1 MARVFTMNVCK
12 RAQNLK
18 VQPDDSI
25 QMMAP
30 EMNEYVNEFI
40 FHQYINSLN
49 GTQRDDGAGVYR
61 ISKRQALAIRDRV
74 GELLDASDSVQEQK
88 NQDSAAFGAYLPKNV
103 SSMGYARKTA
113 YVSAIH
119 QAMGEMVDGYDAESQ
134 AKDEHLQKVYSDSL
148 SRFQNMMGY
157 PRYDYVRSATGEIQR
172 YADGRAMTSRLPDAM
187 KSAPRVLMLSPY
199 APGMRYRDAALNS
212 GNRVMFVNLDEVKDK
227 ITDLSDGQRPVSLHD
242 VLDTDIPVYH
252 AAMKG
257 MWGDDR
263 TKYGFSVS
271 DAMQIPWS
279 DDRAMRMWT
288 AGEALSQSDKSGASL
303 MRMLMDEKTYAQV
316 EHHINLG
323 SNNGSGYADKA
334 SLQRSFDVVR
344 RLQEMGIEGRFETDR
359 RPGQLKYVIPT
370 ESGRTDAMNGSE
382 NIELRV
388 IDPYAPSMMASRAY
402 RAGVTYRFSTD
413 KMVKNPDG
421 SGWVVQDYDNPSV
434 EDCVNL
440 VRYARGEAVQMTDG
454 AGLVGQPAAIP
465 NHGNQAKSQP
475 FVNGSYLS
483 TNNNRTRVARFGP
496 LLNARGKPTS
506 YTVTIRAENDVERS
520 RELFVSTPDAERYL
534 RNAIDDAHHGF
545 CDELGV
551 DRLVEEYRAIQG
563 QSGAADYMPKFS
575 GNKVI
580 ASIQERY
587 WSVLTGENKDLV
599 KLNPAAINGASD
611 AEDDDEMTEELT
623 GAIFDEQPDSG
634 VYEGTQEEKIRQH
647 AADLEQVMIGQYEP
661 DADGKRFNAANVAN
675 YMTGGGQYRNTSN
688 LIGAMQ
694 TLGIKYDELKGRDF
708 YNQSLGDR
716 MLEFDEASAK
726 PINDPSLDPWTRARG
741 ETILK
746 ALQHAGCLN
755 REDMLPRSAPGSR
768 GAMLPGDYVDV
779 MRENKRLAS
788 EAKAKSSGEEIAA
801 VEKALKTKRAAE
813 KARMRGLSD
822 KFWTDTGVT
831 ADAILIDKNGVVKY
845 DVCRLE
851 RQGPSEMMIQPVS
864 GYLGQ
869 LMPPDKQGVVQTKF
883 AVSPNYEFLPTAT
896 ATVVPD
902 DFKNGKP
909 SSMMERMRLTTYDR
923 FIDSAIEASIS
934 KDIAGPV
941 DLIGSTTNL
950 NAAVRHMTA
959 RRFEVGELDKLP
971 EDQAAAIKGT
981 KMVRMSKSLFE
992 GSNMDTIY
1000 EAERD
1005 SSYDELDD
1013 MRVNPMVLMQ
1023 HRDVMQ
1029 LAESD
1034 KGYLDIKYTGLAL
1047 SQGKHRALAEGAQV
1061 MPDGRVI
1068 PVTGPDGKPVDSPS
1082 AITRYLEDEH
1092 YGQFDM
1098 GDRENMGASAIM
1110 QGKNHEIANVAMIPM
1125 GGWTFEDQ
1133 VVMSKDF
1140 AERLGIQQLGD
1151 KVSDYHGNK
1160 GVTGLIIDPEMDMD
1174 EARKRGLENV
1184 VAWFRAN
1191 DGLNGRPR
1199 LDVVQNMGSAFS
1211 RNNAG
1216 LYREVMSR
1224 GCEDLI
1230 SPDGTVYP
1238 GGIGKLDIVRME
1250 QTAEH
1255 KGSDL
1260 TVDEDDSHLGARTS
1274 RNDGAQAGWSHIANN
1289 RWDAMSSAGRKNGR
1303 AWEDAREYLNLLNID
1318 FDETGDL
1325 HFGITEH
1332 TGEKRTTF
1340 EMQPLIRDNSGRVQ
1354 SRKMLAAFNIAAER
1368 EGGFIEIPFPIKFPN
1383 APGALGPDGKPV
1395 GDMYTPEIPDDER
1408 SPESK
1413 QAYPG
1418 KVYRLPLLAAS
1429 LRTGQ
1434 EYEDESARYHDY
1446 SNRYQ
1451 RIMTS
1456 SYEYRKAVEDMQK
1469 GKGDEASLKQKMAD
1483 CQSDAQAQYDG
1494 ITTDVI
1500 THKIQGKRNMFRS
1513 TLLSTKRQATT
1524 LVSLHDPRLPAGISS
1539 MSTDAAKAVGFKEQE
1554 IARSMRTSFRPNQV
1568 DKMMERSK
1576 NAPFR
1581 VVTRDP
1587 VIVYTGESA
1596 ERFALDDRGPEG
1608 GGKYVISSNTA
1619 VVGTQ
1624 KQMDHDGD
1632 TEAVFACS
1640 REDLHLMG
1648 QETRMLNL
1656 AEYDEKT
1663 DQYAL
1668 FYGKA
1673 QDLAIGWAVDPT
1685 KKESYDKLVQEI
1697 NASEKVRRELDVKR
1711 ADVDARADAGE
1722 LTMVQHVVE
1731 SAPLNEEL
1739 AKSDTLRYQQLTAL
1753 SQHMVSSFS
1762 DAYLDKLEGKL
1773 PPEKMPYMNF
1783 TDAKTVIQSLDN
1795 IQAIGYKG
1803 KPAQL
1808 DEFAKTLGV
1817 TYERGAD
1824 SQIRYDTFHDT
1835 GASRRS
1841 YEELGLTRIARAF
1854 QQLHTGKA
1862 GNETIL
1868 SVNAAG
1874 RDAIKGNLSG
1884 RYVSTQEAVRQ
1895 CQLVSHLVTQ
1905 RTLQVKHGPD
1915 DVAVMQRIERVLP
1928 LLDRGV
1934 KLSVNGGQWKEER
1947 DSSGNSVQATPEE
1960 FRDALLALYNNPKEA
1975 GGMGFNISRETASI
1989 VADVRTDPKNPNRV
2003 MDITSTGRE
2012 ARMSTLQQLAYKGG
2026 GKSEMQA
2033 LHELTARGANMFK
2046 VPGQDEVAEWNRVY
2060 IPEAIARN
2068 MDAERKQARGE
2079 EAEFTPVSKSMK
2091 GPRKLYTQAADVY
2104 VRMKGG
2110 HLDQPEPETVSNA
2123 LSDDLNNG
2131 PEMAPAESSAETT
2144 VVREA
2149 VTSGK
2154 TSDAKTGKQ
2163 FVASEAIKDS
2173 DLGKDELEAAKRQKA
2188 AEQRK
2193 ATNPNNKYD

>member
-1 MARVFTMNVCK
+1 MEACK
-12 RAQNLK
+12 RAQDLK
-18 VQPDDSI
+18 SQPEGSI
-25 QMMAP
+25 QMLAP
-30 EMNEYVNEFI
+30 EMNEYAHEFV
-40 FHQYINSLN
+40 FHQYVNYTSMI
-49 GTQRDDGAGVYR
+49 QRPDANATYH
-61 ISKRQALAIRDRV
+61 ISKRQAIAIRDRV
-74 GELLDASDSVQEQK
+74 GELLNDDDFVKSQK
-88 NQDSAAFGAYLPKNV
+88 EKDQAALGGLMPREV
-103 SSMGYARKTA
+103 SSFGYASRPA
-113 YVSAIH
+113 FCDAIH
-119 QAMGEMVDGYDAESQ
+119 QAMSEMVDGYDSDNAQTQANLSHVYNESL
-134 AKDEHLQKVYSDSL
+134 KDFRLML
-148 SRFQNMMGY
+148 GY
-157 PRYDYVRSATGEIQR
+157 PDTERVRNPDGTFQR
-172 YADGRAMTSRLPDAM
+172 NAAGRIVTRTLEPVMGDNPRILPI
-187 KSAPRVLMLSPY
+187 SPY
-199 APGMRYRDAALNS
+199 APDMRYRGAALNS
-212 GNRVMFVNLDEVKDK
+212 GNRVMFANLDEVRDK
-227 ITDLSDGQRPVSLHD
+227 MDELSDGGRRVSMRD
-242 VLDTDIPVYH
+242 VMSTDISLYR
-252 AAMKG
+252 AAPRGKDREANELNMAFG
-257 MWGDDR
+257 FTASEACQVPWGDER
-263 TKYGFSVS
+263 SMK
-271 DAMQIPWS
+271 A
-279 DDRAMRMWT
+279 WT
-288 AGEALSQSDKSGASL
+288 AGPALSQSDKSGASL

-323 SNNGSGYADKA
+323 ANNGSGYVDAA

-344 RLQEMGIEGRFETDR
+344 RLQEMGIEGRFEADR

-388 IDPYAPSMMASRAY
+388 IDPYAPDMMASRAY

-421 SGWVVQDYDNPSV
+421 SGWTVQDYDNPSV
-434 EDCVNL
+434 DDCVNL
-440 VRYARGEAVQMTDG
+440 VRYARGESVPMTDG
-454 AGLVGQPAAIP
+454 SGIVGQPAAIP
-465 NHGNQAKSQP
+465 NHGNQAKTQP

-496 LLNARGKPTS
+496 LLNGRGKPTS

-520 RELFVSTPDAERYL
+520 RELFMTPPDAERYL
-534 RNAIDDAHHGF
+534 RNAIDDAHQGF
-545 CDELGV
+545 RDELGV
-551 DRLVEEYRAIQG
+551 DRLIDEYHAIQG

-575 GNKVI
+575 GNKII

-599 KLNPAAINGASD
+599 KLNPAAINGASE

-623 GAIFDEQPDSG
+623 GAIFDEQQDSG

-661 DADGKRFNAANVAN
+661 DADGKRFNAANVSN

-694 TLGIKYDELKGRDF
+694 TVGITYDELKGRDF

-741 ETILK
+741 ETILR

-779 MRENKRLAS
+779 MRENKRLAA
-788 EAKAKSSGEEIAA
+788 EAKAKSTGEEIAA
-801 VEKALKTKRAAE
+801 AEKALKTKRAAE
-813 KARMRGLSD
+813 KTRMRGLSD

-831 ADAILIDKNGVVKY
+831 ADAIRIDKNGVVKY

-902 DFKNGKP
+902 NFKDGKP

-959 RRFEVGELDKLP
+959 RRFEIGELDKLP

-992 GSNMDTIY
+992 GSNADKIF
-1000 EAERD
+1000 EARR
-1005 SSYDELDD
+1005 SQTYDERDD
-1013 MRVNPMVLMQ
+1013 MRVDPLVITG

-1029 LAESD
+1029 LDESD

-1068 PVTGPDGKPVDSPS
+1068 PATGPDGKPVDSPS

-1092 YGQFDM
+1092 FCQFDM

-1174 EARKRGLENV
+1174 EARRRGLENV

-1224 GCEDLI
+1224 GCEDLV

-1260 TVDEDDSHLGARTS
+1260 TVEEDDSHLGARTS

-1289 RWDAMSSAGRKNGR
+1289 RWAAMSSAGRKNGR

-1325 HFGITEH
+1325 HFGITPH
-1332 TGEKRTTF
+1332 AGENRTTF

-1383 APGALGPDGKPV
+1383 APGAVDPDGKPL
-1395 GDMYTPEIPDDER
+1395 GDMYTPEIPDEER

-1469 GKGDEASLKQKMAD
+1469 GKGDEAALTQKMAD
-1483 CQSDAQAQYDG
+1483 CQRDAQAQYDG

-1568 DKMMERSK
+1568 DKMMEHSK

-1619 VVGTQ
+1619 VVGAQ

-1632 TEAVFACS
+1632 TEAVFACD
-1640 REDLHLMG
+1640 RDDLRLMG

-1656 AEYDEKT
+1656 AEYDDKT
-1663 DQYAL
+1663 GQYAL
-1668 FYGKA
+1668 FYGRA

-1685 KKESYDKLVQEI
+1685 KKASYDKLAEEI
-1697 NASEKVRRELDVKR
+1697 NASEKTRRELDAKL
-1711 ADVDARADAGE
+1711 ADVDARADVGE
-1722 LTMVQHVVE
+1722 LSMVQQAIE
-1731 SAPLNEEL
+1731 SAPLNAEL
-1739 AKSDTLRYQQLTAL
+1739 AKSDALRYQQLTAL

-1803 KPAQL
+1803 KPKQL
-1808 DEFAKTLGV
+1808 DAFAKTLGV
-1817 TYERGAD
+1817 TYERGED
-1824 SQIRYDTFHDT
+1824 SQIRYDTFRDM
-1835 GASRRS
+1835 GKSGRS

-1874 RDAIKGNLSG
+1874 RDPIKGNLMG
-1884 RYVSTQEAVRQ
+1884 RYVSPQEAVRQ

-1915 DVAVMQRIERVLP
+1915 DVAVMQKIEEVLP
-1928 LLDRGV
+1928 MLDRGV
-1934 KLSVNGGQWKEER
+1934 RIAFDEGKGRWFEQRTPDGK
-1947 DSSGNSVQATPEE
+1947 SVQMTPAE
-1960 FRDALLALYNNPKEA
+1960 FRDTLMTVYNSSEEQ

-1989 VADVRTDPKNPNRV
+1989 VADVRTDPNNPNQV

-2012 ARMSTLQQLAYKGG
+2012 LRMSALQQLAYKGG
-2026 GKSEMQA
+2026 GKSEMQT
-2033 LHELTARGANMFK
+2033 LHELAAQNANMFK
-2046 VPGQDEVAEWNRVY
+2046 VPGQTEVAEWNRVY
-2060 IPEAIARN
+2060 IPETIARN
-2068 MDAERKQARGE
+2068 MDVERKQLNQTLEEGE
-2079 EAEFTPVSKSMK
+2079 GFTPVSKSMK

-2110 HLDQPEPETVSNA
+2110 RLEQPSAPDVYEAPDVSDVPVDTHMDVQEA
-2123 LSDDLNNG
+2123 AAVIPDKSAD
-2131 PEMAPAESSAETT
+2131 AKAEKPFRA
-2144 VVREA
+2144 
-2149 VTSGK
+2149 
-2154 TSDAKTGKQ
+2154 SDA
-2163 FVASEAIKDS
+2163 IKNS
-2173 DLGKDELEAAKRQKA
+2173 DLGKAETEAAEQQKA
-2188 AEQRK
+2188 AEQLK
-2193 ATNPNNKYD
+2193 TTNPDEDPNNRYN